1 MTDKVWTRTVEK
13 YGSQRKA
20 SHATGVPRSTLQRYL
35 KREAAG
41 LPTGTATF
49 EKQSETPGV
58 IIPDGYRVKGTSTLY
73 DADGTPKLQWVKSQ
87 IDPDAM
93 AALMKAAAEEFAR
106 TIIPSKPYSDP
117 VPVCDADLMTCYVLT
132 DLHMGALSWKPETGA
147 DWDLQLA
154 EETLIRY
161 FTKAASI
168 TPNAK
173 RGLLLNLGDL
183 LHTDGMVPVTPAS
196 GHVLDADSRYQK
208 MVRVAVKSLRI
219 AVDILLS
226 KHEEVHILHCTA
238 NHDES
243 ASAWLK
249 ECFAI
254 FYEDDPRVHVYTD
267 PGVYHAIEWGNV
279 SLFAHHGHK
288 RNVNNIEGVF
298 AAKFREILGRTKY
311 SYAHLG
317 HLHSDEVKETSLM
330 RIERH
335 RTLAAPDAYA
345 ANGGWISGRSASAP
359 TYHKKFGEISRV
371 VIPFEMINP
380 Q

>member
-1 MTDKVWTRTVEK
+1 MYEEALKEH
-13 YGSQRKA
+13 GSGRKA
-20 SHATGVPRSTLQRYL
+20 ASALSMPKSTFQDRLR
-35 KREAAG
+35 RERMG
-41 LPTGTATF
+41 LPNGPTKTAEDSQPT
-49 EKQSETPGV
+49 S
-58 IIPDGYRVKGTSTLY
+58 IIPDGYRVKGTSTMY
-73 DADGTPKLQWVKSQ
+73 DADGVPRMQWVKT
-87 IDPDAM
+87 DVDK
-93 AALMKAAAEEFAR
+93 AALEAMLQAARGEFAR
-106 TIIPSKPYSDP
+106 TIEPIAPRED
-117 VPVCDADLMTCYVLT
+117 VAPVCDDDLMTCYVLT
-132 DLHMGALSWKPETGA
+132 DLHIGMLSWGPETGA
-147 DWDLQLA
+147 DWDIALA

-183 LHTDGMVPVTPAS
+183 LHTDGMTPVTPAS

-208 MVRVAVKSLRI
+208 MVRVAVRALRI
-219 AVDILLS
+219 AVDVLLA

-249 ECFAI
+249 ECFSI
-254 FYEDDPRVHVYTD
+254 FYENEPRVHVYTD
-267 PGVYHAIEWGNV
+267 PGVYHAVEWGDV

-298 AAKFREILGRTKY
+298 AAKFREIIGRTKY

-317 HLHSDEVKETSLM
+317 HLHSDEVKETGLM

-359 TYHKKFGEISRV
+359 TYHKKFGEISRA
-371 VIPFEMINP
+371 VIPFAMIDP
-380 Q
+380 SSKA

>member
-1 MTDKVWTRTVEK
+1 MNYTEEVKK
-13 YGSQRKA
+13 HGSFRKA
-20 SHATGVPRSTLQRYL
+20 SQALNVPKSTLQDRV
-35 KREAAG
+35 KREKNG
-41 LPTGTATF
+41 LPDGPMRTKEA
-49 EKQSETPGV
+49 SNPSSV
-58 IIPDGYRVKGTSTLY
+58 VPDGYRIKGTSTMY
-73 DADGTPKLQWVKSQ
+73 DADGVPRMQWVKTQ
-87 IDPDAM
+87 IDPAVFEAAM
-93 AALMKAAAEEFAR
+93 VAMREEFAR
-106 TIIPSKPYSDP
+106 TIEPIKPRVEA
-117 VPVCDADLMTCYVLT
+117 VPICDEDLMTCYVLT
-132 DLHMGALSWKPETGA
+132 DLHIGALSWGPETGA
-147 DWDLQLA
+147 DWDIALA

-183 LHTDGMVPVTPAS
+183 LHTDGMTPVTPAS

-208 MVRVAVKSLRI
+208 MVRVAVRALRI
-219 AVDILLS
+219 AVDVLLS

-249 ECFAI
+249 ECFSV
-254 FYEDDPRVHVYTD
+254 FYENEPRVHVYTD
-267 PGVYHAIEWGNV
+267 PGVYHAVEWGDV

-298 AAKFREILGRTKY
+298 AAKFREIIGRTKY

-317 HLHSDEVKETSLM
+317 HLHSDEVKETGLM

-359 TYHKKFGEISRV
+359 TYHKKFGEICRA
-371 VIPFEMINP
+371 VIPFAMIDP
-380 Q
+380 EVK